1 MASLAPASGS
11 QNPRSFRFP
20 SLRGSHVAS
29 FRGPRTLARAPF
41 PPSPPHNPSSLKLS
55 PRANAEALR
64 APLHPARVPPRAVD
78 DEDPSGA
85 RTTRPR
91 APSPPRRE
99 RRPAGTPHPAS
110 SSAPAT
116 TGAFDDDTPVWR
128 ASARR
133 ASTLRSR
140 AIQDAV
146 DAAVASGGD
155 ARVPPAEEKETSGD
169 EKEDHGARVPG
180 GPGAAG
186 TRTSSTFLP
195 PPRRPQVVTDALAR
209 VPDPPKVPYER
220 VYRHPDGSLRKE
232 RPPRKPVVVAARR
245 EWADLVHYAR
255 INGGNRDATEKGV
268 CFRTGIGCTW
278 AEHAEYLRRMG
289 LEPETDPD
297 GEWVGYDP
305 EVSPNPLDDPEHPVY
320 EILKV
325 LDEEDLKLS
334 PEERA
339 EKAREF
345 ARECQRFSSVE
356 KGEERESEEA
366 RARGEEARARE
377 ASEAA
382 SEAAASG
389 E

>member
-1 MASLAPASGS
+1 MP
-11 QNPRSFRFP
+11 
-20 SLRGSHVAS
+20 
-29 FRGPRTLARAPF
+29 
-41 PPSPPHNPSSLKLS
+41 KLS
-55 PRANAEALR
+55 EHLSARRASRLGPSTTKTPA
-64 APLHPARVPPRAVD
+64 APERLGPAPPPLPVAND
-78 DEDPSGA
+78 
-85 RTTRPR
+85 
-91 APSPPRRE
+91 AP
-99 RRPAGTPHPAS
+99 PAPPHPAS
-110 SSAPAT
+110 SAAPAT

-146 DAAVASGGD
+146 DAAVATGGD
-155 ARVPPAEEKETSGD
+155 ARVPAPEEKEKEKEKETSGD
-169 EKEDHGARVPG
+169 EKEDPRARVPG

-289 LEPETDPD
+289 LEPETNPD

-305 EVSPNPLDDPEHPVY
+305 EVSPNPLDDPKHPVY

-356 KGEERESEEA
+356 KARKMAADEKEREILEERKKLNAEKEKLRRKEKES
-366 RARGEEARARE
+366 EEARARE

>member
-1 MASLAPASGS
+1 
-11 QNPRSFRFP
+11 
-20 SLRGSHVAS
+20 
-29 FRGPRTLARAPF
+29 
-41 PPSPPHNPSSLKLS
+41 
-55 PRANAEALR
+55 
-64 APLHPARVPPRAVD
+64 
-78 DEDPSGA
+78 
-85 RTTRPR
+85 
-91 APSPPRRE
+91 
-99 RRPAGTPHPAS
+99 
-110 SSAPAT
+110 
-116 TGAFDDDTPVWR
+116 
-128 ASARR
+128 
-133 ASTLRSR
+133 
-140 AIQDAV
+140 
-146 DAAVASGGD
+146 
-155 ARVPPAEEKETSGD
+155 
-169 EKEDHGARVPG
+169 
-180 GPGAAG
+180 
-186 TRTSSTFLP
+186 
-195 PPRRPQVVTDALAR
+195 VVTDALAR

-220 VYRHPDGSLRKE
+220 VYRHPDGSLRRE

-289 LEPETDPD
+289 LEPETNPD

-305 EVSPNPLDDPEHPVY
+305 EVSPNPLDDPKHPVY

-356 KGEERESEEA
+356 KARKMAADEKEREILEERKRLNAEKEKARKKEKESEEA
-366 RARGEEARARE
+366 RARGEEARARGEEARARGEE
-377 ASEAA
+377 ASEAVN
-382 SEAAASG
+382 EAAASG

>member
-64 APLHPARVPPRAVD
+64 APL
-78 DEDPSGA
+78 
-85 RTTRPR
+85 RP
-91 APSPPRRE
+91 
-99 RRPAGTPHPAS
+99 
-110 SSAPAT
+110 
-116 TGAFDDDTPVWR
+116 
-128 ASARR
+128 
-133 ASTLRSR
+133 
-140 AIQDAV
+140 
-146 DAAVASGGD
+146 

-169 EKEDHGARVPG
+169 EKEDPRARVPG

-305 EVSPNPLDDPEHPVY
+305 EVSPNPLDDPKHPVY

-356 KGEERESEEA
+356 KARKMAADEKEREILEERKRLNAEKEKARKKESEEA